1 MIQTNY
7 DAKNTKAD
15 PSILVSFVFF
25 YGNSPWL
32 RHKPRSV
39 YLSRKS
45 LIFRIILV
53 IST

>member
-15 PSILVSFVFF
+15 SFILVNFVFF
-25 YGNSPWL
+25 CGNSLWL
-32 RHKPRSV
+32 GRKPRCV

-45 LIFRIILV
+45 LIFRIISV